1 MNRFRF
7 RFESLLKVRKAE
19 EEVKKREFGVV
30 LGHLKHEEDQFNR
43 INDSIASHD
52 EYRENATEGKVTTP
66 RKLSH
71 DFQYSQR
78 LEREKSEQEKTL
90 DSVQEVVEEKRKD
103 LVEATKKKKI
113 FDRLREK
120 DKAEHDQAELKEEQ
134 ALIDELSTERFNNKN
149 YE

>member
-7 RFESLLKVRKAE
+7 RFESLLKVREAE

-30 LGHLKHEEDQFNR
+30 LGHLKHEKDQFNR

-52 EYRENATEGKVTTP
+52 ENRENAAEGKVTTP
-66 RKLSH
+66 RKLFH

-78 LEREKSEQEKTL
+78 LEREKSEQKKTL

-103 LVEATKKKKI
+103 VVEATKKKKI

-120 DKAEHDQAELKEEQ
+120 DQAEHDHAVLKEEQ
-134 ALIDELSTERFNNKN
+134 ALIDELSTVRFNNKN
-149 YE
+149 AE